1 MTSRKLFFR
10 LIWQDFKKRIWCP
23 ILIFVVYLLSMEVPL
38 LNQFDM
44 MKRYPTELPYDMKHS
59 LANDFFSPDGSI
71 AVLFMTVV
79 IAAVCAFG
87 GYAYLHSR
95 KQLDT
100 YHSMPVKREV
110 LFFSKYVS
118 GLFMFVV
125 PFALHIFL
133 CLVIGMTNGA
143 FSWHGIVNAAGFLV
157 IQILCFLLIYS
168 LCIVAVCLTGN
179 MIISILGSCVL
190 VGYSTILSYLKE
202 MLCNKFLYTYVYSY
216 GEEFWA
222 FSPIGMLMKLFE
234 DVNEYRELNTGFSYR
249 CVVSYSFVIAFAV
262 LVFTVIGAFLYQKRA
277 TEAAGRS
284 IAFPITEP
292 FIKSIVV
299 LPVSIIAGFF
309 IGDIAGSSS
318 FGWLVF
324 GISFGFFVS
333 ALLMEVIFRLDI
345 KCVFHHWKQLV
356 FNGACLILIVVVFKY
371 DVLGY
376 NTYVPDEQELAGCAV
391 SIYDLL
397 DINVEKRSERYGY
410 QYIDAQEY
418 RFDNMNV
425 LDNPSVMALANK
437 AATDGLKLKEYDY
450 YEGIEDSPEYE
461 EIEYQEQN
469 YRLISFKYTKNN
481 GKEIY
486 RRYWIDI
493 ADEESLA
500 LLADIFNDTDYKL
513 GAFPILSNGWKKE
526 YGSIECRSKDFIDTV
541 KLSAERQAR
550 LFEVYQ
556 SDLMKLTLDD
566 VRNTM
571 PLGNITFY
579 ENTDHHQYAYGG
591 SEDGYKIYPQFTAT
605 IELLKEY
612 GFDYTEELAT
622 DRIKKVIVGIYS
634 EELEE
639 DFDGEYAVA
648 VQSDSYYNSEI
659 VLEYTKK
666 ESIEAIMQNVY
677 NDELMY
683 GLYSYLS
690 PCYDSGEVT
699 VYYDDE
705 GVESSNIYYFL
716 DGEAPNFIEED
727 YNKKLEEVMAE
738 LSLQN

>member
-38 LNQFDM
+38 LNQFDR
-44 MKRYPTELPYDMKHS
+44 MKRYPTDYTYNTKHY
-59 LANDFFSPDGSI
+59 LANDFFSPDANVMI
-71 AVLFMTVV
+71 LYMTGI

-100 YHSMPVKREV
+100 YHSMPVKRAV
-110 LFFSKYVS
+110 LFFARYFS
-118 GLFMFVV
+118 GLLMFVV
-125 PFALHIFL
+125 PFAQHILL

-143 FSWHGIVNAAGFLV
+143 FSWHGIVNAAGFLI
-157 IQILCFLLIYS
+157 IQTLCFLLIYS

-190 VGYSTILSYLKE
+190 VGYSTILSYLKL
-202 MLCNKFLYTYVYSY
+202 MLCNKFLYTYFYSY
-216 GEEFWA
+216 GEEICA
-222 FSPIGMLMKLFE
+222 FSPIGMLINLFE
-234 DVNEYRELNTGFSYR
+234 DIYEYRELNTGFSYR
-249 CVVSYSFVIAFAV
+249 CIVSYSFVIVAGI
-262 LVFTVIGAFLYQKRA
+262 LVFTAVGAFLYQKRA
-277 TEAAGRS
+277 TEAAGRP

-299 LPVSIIAGFF
+299 LPVSIMAGFF
-309 IGDIAGSSS
+309 IKDIAGSSS

-324 GISFGFFVS
+324 GISFGFVVS
-333 ALLMEVIFRLDI
+333 ALVMEVIFRLDI
-345 KCVFHHWKQLV
+345 KCVFCHWKQLV
-356 FNGACLILIVVVFKY
+356 FNGACLILIIVVFKY

-376 NTYVPDEQELAGCAV
+376 NSYVPAEQELAGCAV
-391 SIYDLL
+391 SIHDLM
-397 DINVEKRSERYGY
+397 DINVEERSDRYGY
-410 QYIDAQEY
+410 QYIDAEEY
-418 RFDNMNV
+418 RFENMNI

-437 AATDGLKLKEYDY
+437 AASEGLHLKEYDD
-450 YEGIEDSPEYE
+450 YEGFQDSPEYE
-461 EIEYQEQN
+461 EIAYQEQN
-469 YRLISFKYTKNN
+469 YYLISFKYTKKN

-486 RRYWIDI
+486 RRYWIDLT
-493 ADEESLA
+493 DEESLA

-541 KLSAERQAR
+541 KISAERQAR

-556 SDLMKLTLDD
+556 NDLMKLTLDD
-566 VRNTM
+566 VRSTM

-579 ENTDHHQYAYGG
+579 ENMNHHQYAYGG
-591 SEDGYKIYPQFTAT
+591 SEDGYKIYPQFTET

-612 GFDYTEELAT
+612 GFDYTEVLST
-622 DRIKKVIVGIYS
+622 DRIKKVIVSIYS

-639 DFDGEYAVA
+639 AFGGGYTVA
-648 VQSDSYYNSEI
+648 MYYRNEI
-659 VLEYTKK
+659 VLEYTDK
-666 ESIEAIMQNVY
+666 ESIEAIMQNVH
-677 NDELMY
+677 NDELVY

-699 VYYDDE
+699 VYYDDD
-705 GVESSNIYYFL
+705 GVESSNTYYFL

-727 YNKKLEEVMAE
+727 YNKKLEEVIAE